1 MGFIVIGE
9 DEDILRQEDIVAV
22 TFGNRKKY
30 PNEADVRF
38 WFKAGFYLDYTDVS
52 DKEKEQIR
60 KIFEEQIETVKIG
73 GRRKKT

>member
-1 MGFIVIGE
+1 MAFIIIGE

-38 WFKAGFYLDYTDVS
+38 WFKAGFYLDYTEVS
-52 DKEKEQIR
+52 EEEKMQIR
-60 KIFEEQIETVKIG
+60 KIFEEQMGTVKIG
-73 GRRKKT
+73 GKRKKS